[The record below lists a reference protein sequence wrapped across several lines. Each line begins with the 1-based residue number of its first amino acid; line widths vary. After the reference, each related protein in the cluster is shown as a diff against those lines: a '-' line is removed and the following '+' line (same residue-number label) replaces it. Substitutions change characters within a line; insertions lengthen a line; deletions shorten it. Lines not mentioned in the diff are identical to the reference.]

1 MVFPSFH
8 SLFEKYS
15 FYPPTVPLLLLLL
28 LLMEFYFMPIIQS
41 YIYDDYTILIQTTI
55 FLLLSFKLFDSI
67 NTNMKR
73 EIPELIVFCWM
84 YRMEITCN
92 LFKTGIFHYLQ
103 KKSIHFLTFQN
114 WTVLIIQC
122 YTPTLTTIL
131 HNPMSI
137 TWPNSYKLYIIQF

>member
-15 FYPPTVPLLLLLL
+15 FYTPTVPLL

-103 KKSIHFLTFQN
+103 KN
-114 WTVLIIQC
+114 
-122 YTPTLTTIL
+122 
-131 HNPMSI
+131 
-137 TWPNSYKLYIIQF
+137 QFIS